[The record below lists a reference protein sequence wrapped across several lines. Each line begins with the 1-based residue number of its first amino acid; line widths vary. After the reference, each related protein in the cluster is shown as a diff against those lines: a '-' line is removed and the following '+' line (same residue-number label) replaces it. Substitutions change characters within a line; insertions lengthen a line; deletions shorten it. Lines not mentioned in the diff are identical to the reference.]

1 MQRVPQRI
9 QRQSRLRVRLR
20 REVPSDVRRAVVH
33 DDVVLH
39 AVGRHALELRAAAL
53 RRDVVHERRASA
65 YGFDGRQIHADDR
78 GRHRHVLHGNLEPA
92 SGGGAQ
98 VHARARAAE
107 EVILA
112 VQLHELER
120 RARPEALLFREVVEL
135 VCARGRREGRE
146 GIATTARTEAG
157 VSAGGGGAATTTT
170 TTTTTRARRG
180 ASAAVGENAARR
192 RSGGSAEGDAA
203 ARRAARRGVSPKGGG
218 ATIDRRKVLILVE
231 RRRGARRGRRRRRD
245 GRRTH
250 RGDVSPWLSS
260 PSRPDLRGRDAR
272 AGTRGGLRR
281 DLSAR
286 ARCRNGGARR
296 VSVSQHDW
304 TRRGRAE
311 RTSDATGTELFSRT
325 TFLLSDAT
333 TSPRRPRRPS
343 AARRGDGR
351 RALGCGHLVVRMPR
365 QLASMKGHATCPCCE
380 ARIDEPRRASFFESG
395 AKRERMLFGWSSSS
409 SIPSLAVT
417 GPHTTP
423 FAR

>member
-170 TTTTTRARRG
+170 TTTRARV
-180 ASAAVGENAARR
+180 VGRR
-192 RSGGSAEGDAA
+192 RRLGRTPGETPREDPRRGTRPRGERRGEASRRKAA
-203 ARRAARRGVSPKGGG
+203 ARRSIRSTKSAHSRRTTAGREEGTTTTTRRTTDAPRRCFPLAFFPISAGPSRARR
-218 ATIDRRKVLILVE
+218 
-231 RRRGARRGRRRRRD
+231 AR
-245 GRRTH
+245 
-250 RGDVSPWLSS
+250 W
-260 PSRPDLRGRDAR
+260 
-272 AGTRGGLRR
+272 
-281 DLSAR
+281 
-286 ARCRNGGARR
+286 NARR
-296 VSVSQHDW
+296 VASRRLRARAVS
-304 TRRGRAE
+304 
-311 RTSDATGTELFSRT
+311 
-325 TFLLSDAT
+325 
-333 TSPRRPRRPS
+333 
-343 AARRGDGR
+343 
-351 RALGCGHLVVRMPR
+351 
-365 QLASMKGHATCPCCE
+365 
-380 ARIDEPRRASFFESG
+380 
-395 AKRERMLFGWSSSS
+395 
-409 SIPSLAVT
+409 
-417 GPHTTP
+417 
-423 FAR
+423 

>member
-170 TTTTTRARRG
+170 TTTRARV
-180 ASAAVGENAARR
+180 VGRR
-192 RSGGSAEGDAA
+192 RRLGRTPGVASVSSAEGDAA

-231 RRRGARRGRRRRRD
+231 RRRRARRGRRRRRD

-286 ARCRNGGARR
+286 ARCRK
-296 VSVSQHDW
+296 
-304 TRRGRAE
+304 RG
-311 RTSDATGTELFSRT
+311 
-325 TFLLSDAT
+325 
-333 TSPRRPRRPS
+333 S
-343 AARRGDGR
+343 AARVSQSARLDAARTRGKDERRDGNGAFFSDDVSFERRDDLAASSQTPERCPPRR
-351 RALGCGHLVVRMPR
+351 RA
-365 QLASMKGHATCPCCE
+365 
-380 ARIDEPRRASFFESG
+380 ARAARRASRRSHAAPARVHE
-395 AKRERMLFGWSSSS
+395 
-409 SIPSLAVT
+409 
-417 GPHTTP
+417 GP
-423 FAR
+423 RDVSVLRGEDR